1 MAITLKSSFT
11 FSVPTDIRDHEN
23 GSTATIKRISA
34 DNVLPVILEGSS
46 NLNVFGDIREG
57 RYICYMEGATLDTIV
72 KKRIDSV
79 TNKYNTLTGMVKYDD
94 SIPGNKTRLEGIGT
108 SFTTD
113 LYENLKIRILDKE
126 VSVKS
131 IIDDTHLELS
141 EPVHAIYGEV
151 PFENITYEITLQNP
165 RGEHWNAYPI
175 TETVCMWAEKDNVIY
190 KNDFTAECY
199 YKIQSTSTQQIVFDI
214 EYTPVGAVDLKL
226 ERASYKFD
234 ITQERVRNEDIFNE
248 DSYIYEAKDVSS
260 TISKNIYTWTNEG
273 AGTKIALRNELG
285 LTMED
290 QLIKLV
296 IYPDGFSDNSEIRV
310 DIKENTLG
318 KRFAAN
324 FSRV

>member
-11 FSVPTDIRDHEN
+11 FSVPTDIRDHDN
-23 GSTATIKRISA
+23 GANATIKRTSA
-34 DNVLPVILEGSS
+34 DDIVPVVLEGSS
-46 NLNVFGDIREG
+46 NLNVFGDVKEG
-57 RYICYMEGATLDTIV
+57 RYICFLEGATLDTMV
-72 KKRIDSV
+72 KKRIDTI
-79 TNKYNTLTGMVKYDD
+79 TNKYNTLTGMVKYDG
-94 SIPGNKTRLEGIGT
+94 SFPGNNTRLEGIGT

-113 LYENLKIRILDKE
+113 LYENLKIRVLDKE
-126 VSVKS
+126 ISVKT

-141 EPVHAIYGEV
+141 EPVHGIYGEV
-151 PFENITYEITLQNP
+151 PFENITHEITLQNP
-165 RGEHWNAYPI
+165 RGEHWNDYPVAD
-175 TETVCMWAEKDNVIY
+175 TLCMWAEQDNVIY
-190 KNDFTAECY
+190 KDDFTAECY
-199 YKIQSTSTQQIVFDI
+199 YKIQSATTQQIVFDI

-248 DSYIYEAKDVSS
+248 DSYIYEAKDVAS

-285 LTMED
+285 LTLED

-296 IYPDGFSDNSEIRV
+296 LYPEGLTDNSEITV
-310 DIKENTLG
+310 DVKENTLG
-318 KRFAAN
+318 KRFGAN